1 MPDAQRTAVPG
12 NFWRVVM
19 TDDTAA
25 SPVQGDSILEQI
37 ADAIVYSDRAGT
49 IRRWNRAAEAL
60 FGHAAAEAL
69 GQSLDL
75 IIPEQLRAAHWRGFN
90 AAVASG
96 VMRLDGRPSLTRA
109 VHKSGRRLYVEMS
122 FAMVRNGAGE
132 IVGSVAVARDVTERV
147 EQQKAAQGGTQHH

>member
-1 MPDAQRTAVPG
+1 
-12 NFWRVVM
+12 M
-19 TDDTAA
+19 TDDSAVSA
-25 SPVQGDSILEQI
+25 LQGDSILEQI
-37 ADAIVYSDRAGT
+37 ADAIVYSDRSGT

-60 FGHAAAEAL
+60 FGHAAEDAL

-75 IIPEQLRAAHWRGFN
+75 IIPEQLRAAHWRGFD

-96 VMRLDGRPSLTRA
+96 VTRLDGRPALTRA

-122 FAMVRNGAGE
+122 FALVRNGVGE

-147 EQQKAAQGGTQHH
+147 EQQKAAQGGTQNH